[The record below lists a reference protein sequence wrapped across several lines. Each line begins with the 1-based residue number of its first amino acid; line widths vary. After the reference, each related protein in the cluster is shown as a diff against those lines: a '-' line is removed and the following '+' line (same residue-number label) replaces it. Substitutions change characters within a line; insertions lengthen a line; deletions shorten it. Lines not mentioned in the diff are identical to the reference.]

1 MSAKAVSLRRMSRR
15 ARAFV
20 AGIDALVMGA
30 LAYRET
36 GGSFGVSAA
45 ELVLWGAV
53 VAAAVCALVV
63 LVDGPAA
70 IAWAGIGYVLFG
82 ALLTDGSPH
91 LTLAAL
97 ALALMPLVGRPRRS
111 LALGLAI
118 AVATALIARVL
129 LGLIV

>member
-1 MSAKAVSLRRMSRR
+1 MSRR

-20 AGIDALVMGA
+20 AGIDALIMGV
-30 LAYRET
+30 LAYSET

-53 VAAAVCALVV
+53 AAAAVCALVV
-63 LVDGPAA
+63 LVEGPAF

-91 LTLAAL
+91 LTLTAL
-97 ALALMPLVGRPRRS
+97 ALALMPLVPRPRGS
-111 LALGLAI
+111 LAFGLAI
-118 AVATALIARVL
+118 AVATALIARLL
-129 LGLIV
+129 LGLLV